1 MIESTQAYKEAI
13 VGTTRHIVL
22 KVIVDITD
30 PDIVYTD
37 VNSSSEANVSKSE
50 QIHDKVFTNPD
61 RYATLELNRWVLDG
75 GSNIYP
81 APVSSNQG
89 FIGGVLSNNQAQF
102 NSQYVEITF
111 QNVDILQSCSLYFT
125 DNQYDGYPVDFK
137 VEVFQSGTAYFTKT
151 FTGNTDT
158 SIVLMGFTVYNP
170 DVIRLTVTK
179 WSLPYRRI
187 RVIEMIPG
195 IYEEWTEKDL
205 SSFSLTQQGDTS
217 CLSLP
222 YGSCD
227 LTIDNLDRMFE
238 YRNKTGIFQSLE
250 ERQRIQT
257 QIGVVLSDGTVEYKP
272 TGTFYQYSEGWKTS
286 KNSMLISWSLVD
298 IIGLLANREY
308 NPPDVLPTTLDG
320 WVKSIVSQLG
330 VNFQNQYSVDPNYS
344 AIAIVT
350 TKDKILGKKC
360 GELLLF
366 VCMATG
372 TWPRADAE
380 TGKLTVEPVWDAGNK
395 ITLDNMSEYPEISAN
410 QDIAAIF
417 FTINGEK
424 LVISGN
430 STSADTTSSIENP
443 FITDAEKAYTAA
455 RVILYNY
462 GGNKYSLVGR
472 GDPSCEIGDVNTI
485 WVDKSSA
492 VVARVIQQEFSMTS
506 GVLKNCKMTLIQPD
520 GSFMY
525 ENRVVLTTS
534 GQWRAPSGVSTL
546 RVILVSGGTGGGYG
560 TDGTW
565 DEAGID
571 GTDGQGGLIWSD
583 TININ
588 ESQLFDVTIGAG
600 GAAATQK
607 GQPGQA
613 GKPTVFGAYTSANGQ
628 NFDPNFTDIASG
640 NAYGRDGVTLP
651 LANSGDGGIGGAG
664 GIKGNRHDET
674 TQNANGSTSSVT
686 VIDNY
691 PGEGEP
697 GVPGA
702 SGCAIVYW
710 HKE

>member
-37 VNSSSEANVSKSE
+37 VNSSAEANVSKNE
-50 QIHDKVFTNPD
+50 QIHDKVFTDPD

-89 FIGGVLSNNQAQF
+89 FIGGVLSNDQAQL
-102 NSQYVEITF
+102 NSEYVEITF

-125 DNQYDGYPVDFK
+125 NNLYDGYPVDFK
-137 VEVFQSGTAYFTKT
+137 VEIMQAGTSYFEKT
-151 FTGNTDT
+151 FIGNTDT
-158 SIVLMGFTVYNP
+158 SVVIMGFTVYNP
-170 DVIRLTVTK
+170 DAIRLTVTK

-205 SSFSLTQQGDTS
+205 SSFSVNQQGDVS

-227 LTIDNLDRMFE
+227 MTIDNLDRVFE
-238 YRNKTGIFQSLE
+238 YRNKSGIFQSLE

-257 QIGVVLSDGTVEYKP
+257 QIGVVLPDGTVEYKP
-272 TGTFYQYSEGWKTS
+272 VGTFYQYSEGWKTS

-308 NPPDVLPTTLDG
+308 NPPDILPTTLDG
-320 WVKSIVSQLG
+320 WIKSIVSQLG
-330 VNFQNQYSVDPNYS
+330 VNFENQYAVDPNYGS
-344 AIAIVT
+344 IALTT
-350 TKDKILGKKC
+350 TKEAISDMTC
-360 GELLLF
+360 GDLLLYL
-366 VCMATG
+366 CMVTA

-443 FITDAEKAYTAA
+443 FITDSEKAYTAA

-525 ENRVVLTTS
+525 ENRAVITES
-534 GQWRAPSGVSTL
+534 GQWTAPSGVSKL
-546 RVILVSGGTGGGYG
+546 RVILVGGGAGGENG

-565 DEAGID
+565 TEAGID
-571 GTDGQGGLIWSD
+571 GTDGQGGLVWAD

-588 ESQLFDVTIGAG
+588 DAQLFNVTIGAG
-600 GAAATQK
+600 GAI
-607 GQPGQA
+607 GQPGN
-613 GKPTVFGAYTSANGQ
+613 PTVFGEYSSANGQ

-651 LANSGDGGIGGAG
+651 IANSGDGGKGGKG
-664 GIKGNRHDET
+664 GVKGNYHTET
-674 TQNANGSTSSVT
+674 TQNPDGSSSSHT

-702 SGCAIVYW
+702 SGCIIVYW
-710 HKE
+710 DKE

>member
-1 MIESTQAYKEAI
+1 M
-13 VGTTRHIVL
+13 
-22 KVIVDITD
+22 
-30 PDIVYTD
+30 
-37 VNSSSEANVSKSE
+37 
-50 QIHDKVFTNPD
+50 
-61 RYATLELNRWVLDG
+61 
-75 GSNIYP
+75 
-81 APVSSNQG
+81 
-89 FIGGVLSNNQAQF
+89 
-102 NSQYVEITF
+102 
-111 QNVDILQSCSLYFT
+111 
-125 DNQYDGYPVDFK
+125 
-137 VEVFQSGTAYFTKT
+137 
-151 FTGNTDT
+151 
-158 SIVLMGFTVYNP
+158 
-170 DVIRLTVTK
+170 
-179 WSLPYRRI
+179 
-187 RVIEMIPG
+187 
-195 IYEEWTEKDL
+195 
-205 SSFSLTQQGDTS
+205 
-217 CLSLP
+217 
-222 YGSCD
+222 
-227 LTIDNLDRMFE
+227 TIDNLDRVFE
-238 YRNKTGIFQSLE
+238 YRNKSGIFQSLE

-257 QIGVVLSDGTVEYKP
+257 QIGVVLPDDTIEYKP
-272 TGTFYQYSEGWKTS
+272 VGTFYQYSEGWKTS

-330 VNFQNQYSVDPNYS
+330 VNFQNQYLVDPNYS
-344 AIAIVT
+344 AIAITT

-366 VCMATG
+366 VCMVTG
-372 TWPRADAE
+372 TWPRSDAE

-395 ITLDNMSEYPEISAN
+395 ITLDNMSDYPEISAN

-417 FTINGEK
+417 FTINDEK

-430 STSADTTSSIENP
+430 STSSDTTSSIDNP

-455 RVILYNY
+455 RVILSNY

-525 ENRVVLTTS
+525 ENRVVLTES
-534 GQWRAPSGVSTL
+534 GQWTAPSGVSSL
-546 RVILVSGGTGGGYG
+546 RVILVGGGAGGENG

-565 DEAGID
+565 TEAGVD
-571 GTDGQGGLIWSD
+571 GTDGQGGLVWAD
-583 TININ
+583 TINVN
-588 ESQLFDVTIGAG
+588 EAQLFNVTIGAG
-600 GAAATQK
+600 GAI
-607 GQPGQA
+607 GQPGN
-613 GKPTVFGAYTSANGQ
+613 PTIFGAYTSANGQ

-651 LANSGDGGIGGAG
+651 LANSGDGGKGGKG
-664 GIKGNRHDET
+664 GVKGNRHTET
-674 TQNANGSTSSVT
+674 TQNPDGSSSSHT

-697 GVPGA
+697 GVLGA
-702 SGCAIVYW
+702 SGCVIIYW
-710 HKE
+710 DKE